1 MPEIPEMDAYRAMLE
16 RELVGA
22 TVVSSDFAPRVRAN
36 VPFQEIGETLEGKR
50 IESVTRSGKEIFF
63 TFDSGD
69 VLSVHLM
76 LTGRFNVDPAD
87 DDAPE
92 TRRASFV
99 LDNGKSLHVRDR
111 RGLAT
116 LRLNPEPVTVPDAL
130 SKEVDAA
137 YLQAA
142 FDESPGTN
150 VKAFLVGQDH
160 IRGIGNGYSD
170 EILWA
175 ARIAPQS
182 IVGKIPPEAVG
193 ALAEAIHS
201 VLSEAVALV
210 AKLDDPSDYR
220 AARKRDMK
228 VHNPDREESPTGAR
242 IVQTEVAKKKTFF
255 TDEQALYS

>member
-1 MPEIPEMDAYRAMLE
+1 MPEIPEMDAYRVLLE

-22 TVVSSDFAPRVRAN
+22 TVVESDYAPRVRAN
-36 VPFQEIGETLEGKR
+36 VPYAEIGETLQGKK
-50 IESVTRSGKEIFF
+50 IESITRNGKEIFF

-76 LTGRFNVDPAD
+76 LTGRFNVDPAE
-87 DDAPE
+87 DDAPD

-99 LDNGKSLHVRDR
+99 LDNGKALHVRDR

-116 LRLNPEPVTVPDAL
+116 LKLNPEPVTAPDAL
-130 SKEVDAA
+130 SDAVDAA

-170 EILWA
+170 EVLWA
-175 ARIAPQS
+175 AKIAPQS
-182 IVGKIPPEAVG
+182 VVGKIPPDAVA
-193 ALAEAIHS
+193 ALATAIHE
-201 VLSEAVALV
+201 VLSDAIAVV

-228 VHNPDREESPTGAR
+228 VHNDSREKSPTGAV
-242 IVQTEVAKKKTFF
+242 IQKAEVAKKTTFF
-255 TDEQALYS
+255 TDEQVLYD